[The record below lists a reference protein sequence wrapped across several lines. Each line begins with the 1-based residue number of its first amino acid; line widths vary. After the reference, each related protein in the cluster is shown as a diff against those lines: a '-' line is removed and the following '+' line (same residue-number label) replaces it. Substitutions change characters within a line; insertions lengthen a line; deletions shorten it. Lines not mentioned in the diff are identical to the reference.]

1 MIIRLNAAQNGDTII
16 MNFHI
21 KCIDMGTNHTSIH
34 IDTHSHTRIH
44 STRRVQIS
52 SPILVWIPIFFFFSR
67 LQTFFLSHILLSLL
81 VLVARQNEIST
92 HIDFVSIRF
101 CHDKPI
107 SRINYFSKMYSHN
120 NPMTSITFH
129 LSRLNQTM
137 FWSRRRLLDQRNP
150 RNSLVYYFQWH
161 NHASE
166 IWCRP

>member
-1 MIIRLNAAQNGDTII
+1 MIIRLNAAQNGDTFI

-21 KCIDMGTNHTSIH
+21 CIDMGTNHTSIH
-34 IDTHSHTRIH
+34 IATHSHTLIH

-52 SPILVWIPIFFFFSR
+52 SPILVWIPIFFSSLVCR
-67 LQTFFLSHILLSLL
+67 LIFLSHIFFPFWILA
-81 VLVARQNEIST
+81 VRQNEIST

-107 SRINYFSKMYSHN
+107 RRINYFSKMYSHN
-120 NPMTSITFH
+120 NPMASITFH
-129 LSRLNQTM
+129 LSGLNQTM

-166 IWCRP
+166 IWYRP